1 MTQRI
6 FRSFLIIGTAI
17 LLATLVLI
25 FGVLYVHF
33 TNVQMRSLQ
42 QQTALVAQGIVHEG
56 NAYFTDLPSNEIRI
70 TWIGAD
76 GAVLYDTQSDKE
88 TMENHLQ
95 REEILQAMQNGTGT
109 ATRYST
115 TMTERMDYAAQK
127 LPDGSFVRL
136 SGAQLTVPVLL
147 LSMIQPILAIAAIA
161 LILSLV
167 LAYRLTRRVI
177 QPLNDMN
184 LDDPLS
190 SRHLEEIEPLL
201 RRLDSQQK
209 QLRMQKRELERRKN
223 EFATATDGMQD
234 GLILLDDAGV
244 VLSINRAAARLLG
257 VSRFCIGK
265 DMLTLNN
272 SVEMQELLRKCLDG
286 QHTQMIVPIGASPYR
301 VEAAPVSSE
310 EYVTGAALTIH
321 DITEAE
327 KAEALRR
334 EFTANVS
341 HELKTPL
348 QTISGCAELMKDGLV
363 RKGDEQNFAAQIYS
377 EAQRMIRL
385 VDDIIRLSKLD
396 EGGLEMQKEDIDL
409 LALAQSAAESAGDA
423 ARDMQVAIT
432 CTGDSA
438 KVRCVKALAVSIV
451 QNLVD
456 NAVKYNRTN
465 GRVEI
470 HVEDRAQEAVLTVR
484 DTGIGIPEE
493 SRDRIF
499 ERFYR
504 VDKSHSRAIGGTGLG
519 LSIVKHAARL
529 IGARIELQ
537 SALDEGSTFTVFIP
551 KN

>member
-42 QQTALVAQGIVHEG
+42 QQTALVAQGIAHEG

-88 TMENHLQ
+88 AMENHLQ

-177 QPLNDMN
+177 QPLNDVN

-244 VLSINRAAARLLG
+244 VLSINRTAARLLG

-286 QHTQMIVPIGASPYR
+286 QHTQLIVPIGASPYR

-438 KVRCVKALAVSIV
+438 KVRCVKALAISIV

-456 NAVKYNRTN
+456 NAVKYNRAN

>member
-33 TNVQMRSLQ
+33 TNVQMRSLL
-42 QQTALVAQGIVHEG
+42 QQTALVAQGIAHEG

-95 REEILQAMQNGTGT
+95 REEIMQAMQNGTGT

-115 TMTERMDYAAQK
+115 TMTERMDYAAQR

-396 EGGLEMQKEDIDL
+396 EGGLEMQKEEIDL
-409 LALAQSAAESAGDA
+409 LSLAQSAAESSGDA

-456 NAVKYNRTN
+456 NAVKYNRAN

-493 SRDRIF
+493 SLDRIF

>member
-42 QQTALVAQGIVHEG
+42 QQTALVAQGIAHEG

-88 TMENHLQ
+88 AMENHLQ

-234 GLILLDDAGV
+234 GLILLDDAGL

-409 LALAQSAAESAGDA
+409 LALAQSAAESTGDA

-456 NAVKYNRTN
+456 NAVKYNRAN

>member
-17 LLATLVLI
+17 LLSTLVLI

-33 TNVQMRSLQ
+33 TDVQMRSLQ
-42 QQTALVAQGIVHEG
+42 QQTALAAQGIAHEG
-56 NAYFTDLPSNEIRI
+56 GAYLTDLPASEIRI

-76 GAVLYDTQSDKE
+76 GAVLYDTQSDRD

-95 REEILQAMQNGTGT
+95 RAEILQAMQNGAGT

-147 LSMIQPILAIAAIA
+147 LSMLQPILAIAAIA

-190 SRHLEEIEPLL
+190 SRHLEELEPLL

-209 QLRMQKRELERRKN
+209 QLRMQKKELERRKI
-223 EFATATDGMQD
+223 EFATATDGMQN
-234 GLILLDDAGV
+234 GLILLDDAGM

-257 VSRFCIGK
+257 VSRYCIGK

-286 QHTQMIVPIGASPYR
+286 QYTQMIVPIGASPYR
-301 VEAAPVSSE
+301 VEAAPVSAE
-310 EYVTGAALTIH
+310 EYVTGAAITIH

-327 KAEALRR
+327 KAEAMRR

-363 RKGDEQNFAAQIYS
+363 RTGDEPKFAAQIYS

-385 VDDIIRLSKLD
+385 VDDIMRLSRLD
-396 EGGLEMQKEDIDL
+396 EGGMEMQKEEIDL
-409 LALAQSAAESAGDA
+409 YALAQAAAENAGDA
-423 ARDMQVAIT
+423 ARDMQVTISL
-432 CTGDSA
+432 TGDTA
-438 KVRCVKALAVSIV
+438 KIRCVKALAVSIV

-456 NAVKYNRTN
+456 NAVKYNRIN
-465 GRVEI
+465 GSVAI
-470 HVEDRAQEAVLTVR
+470 HVEDRPEEAVLTVQ

-529 IGARIELQ
+529 IGARIDLQ
-537 SALDEGSTFTVFIP
+537 STLGEGSAFSVYIP
-551 KN
+551 K

>member
-88 TMENHLQ
+88 AMENHLQ

-234 GLILLDDAGV
+234 GLILLDDAGL
-244 VLSINRAAARLLG
+244 VLSINRASARLLG

-456 NAVKYNRTN
+456 NAVKYNRAN

-470 HVEDRAQEAVLTVR
+470 HVKDRAQEAVLTVR

>member
-88 TMENHLQ
+88 AMENHLQ

-234 GLILLDDAGV
+234 GLILLDDAGL
-244 VLSINRAAARLLG
+244 VLSINRASARLLG

-301 VEAAPVSSE
+301 VEAAPVSAE

-396 EGGLEMQKEDIDL
+396 EGGLEMQKEEIDL

-456 NAVKYNRTN
+456 NAVKYNREN

-470 HVEDRAQEAVLTVR
+470 HVEDRPQEAVLTVR

>member
-42 QQTALVAQGIVHEG
+42 QQTALVAQGIAHEG

-88 TMENHLQ
+88 AMENHLQ

-301 VEAAPVSSE
+301 VEAAPVSAE

-456 NAVKYNRTN
+456 NAVKYNRAN